1 MTFTVSLHPTKF
13 GGPRHITSGDIT
25 VLRAEEQD
33 SKCLFIST
41 ITKFTKAYGM
51 S

>member
-13 GGPRHITSGDIT
+13 GGPRHITSGGIT
-25 VLRAEEQD
+25 VLVAEEQD